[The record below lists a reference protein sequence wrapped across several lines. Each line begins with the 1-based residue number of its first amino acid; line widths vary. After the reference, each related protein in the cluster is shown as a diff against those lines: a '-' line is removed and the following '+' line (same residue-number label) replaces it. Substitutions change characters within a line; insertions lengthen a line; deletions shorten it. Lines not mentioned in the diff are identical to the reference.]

1 MASDARGRQGPR
13 ARRGSRIRTSARFL
27 LRSLSLRRSPFLL
40 ALLAITVGATVIA
53 TMLNLEAGLAAKMSR
68 ELRRYGPNL
77 LVMPVPDASRWTGT
91 PTLEEDSA
99 RGLAARLGGV
109 NTVVAPLLIAAGTIT
124 LPDAERG
131 PGGRR
136 GGAPGAA
143 AIVGAD
149 LEALRGLYPSW
160 RVEGAWPATG
170 TATAATGGTGA
181 DSSPGASPCLLGAA
195 LARRAGVTPGRS
207 VVLRVGGNEQT
218 LVVAGVVSTGEAEE
232 EQVFVTLKVL
242 QEMTGLAARVSLVA
256 VSVDGGVE
264 AVARAGRAA
273 QAAIG
278 GSVARP
284 LPQIAASQGAIL
296 GKLNRMM
303 ILLTAVVLG
312 LTGICLVT
320 TLMSMVIEREGEI
333 GLIRSLGGGD
343 GEILKMFVGEVV
355 ILGLLGTLAGLVFGA
370 AGARLIGARLFGT
383 AIEARAGVVPT
394 VLGASLALC
403 LVAVL
408 VPLRRALAVQPAA
421 ALRGE

>member
-1 MASDARGRQGPR
+1 
-13 ARRGSRIRTSARFL
+13 
-27 LRSLSLRRSPFLL
+27 LSLRGASYLL
-40 ALLAITVGATVIA
+40 ALLAITVGTTVIA
-53 TMLNLEAGLAAKMSR
+53 TMLNLEAGLAAKMSS

-77 LVMPVPDASRWTGT
+77 LVMPVPIAARGTGT

-99 RGLAARLGGV
+99 RGLASRLGGAD
-109 NTVVAPLLIAAGTIT
+109 TVAVPLLIAAGTVT
-124 LPDAERG
+124 LSDAGRG
-131 PGGRR
+131 LGGRR

-149 LEALRGLYPSW
+149 FEALRRLQPSW

-170 TATAATGGTGA
+170 AAGGTRTAGTGA
-181 DSSPGASPCLLGAA
+181 DGGPGASPCLLGAA
-195 LARRAGVTPGRS
+195 LARRAGVEPGRS
-207 VVLRVGGNEQT
+207 VVLRVGESEQT
-218 LVVAGVVSTGEAEE
+218 LAVAGVVSTGEAEE
-232 EQVFVTLKVL
+232 EQVFVPLKVL
-242 QEMTGLAARVSLVA
+242 QEMTGLPGRVSLVA
-256 VSVDGGVE
+256 LSVDGGAE

-278 GSVARP
+278 GSVARA

-303 ILLTAVVLG
+303 LLLTAVVLG
-312 LTGICLVT
+312 LSGICLVT

-343 GEILKMFVGEVV
+343 GEILRMFVGEVV
-355 ILGLLGTLAGLVFGA
+355 ILGLLGALVGLVFGA
-370 AGARLIGARLFGT
+370 AGARFIGARLFGA

-394 VLGASLALC
+394 VLAASLVLC